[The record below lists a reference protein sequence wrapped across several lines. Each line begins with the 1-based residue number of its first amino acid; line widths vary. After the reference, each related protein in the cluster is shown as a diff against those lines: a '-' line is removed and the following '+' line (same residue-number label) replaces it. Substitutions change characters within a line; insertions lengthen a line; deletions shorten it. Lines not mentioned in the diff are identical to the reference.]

1 VSDAPAAEAAL
12 RAANARLREV
22 VGAKDAEIGVLRAE
36 IAAERAARAGLEA
49 RLAELERRLGKDSSN
64 SSIPPSADPIAAK
77 AKRGAARSQRERSPD
92 RGRGGQPGHRGSGL
106 EPTGDPD
113 RTERMRCAAACSG
126 CGAGLGD
133 GVGAGSSWVQVW
145 DIPAI
150 RLEKVHYVLPRWRCA
165 CCGKTTTTA
174 APFGA
179 AGQVVYGPNVNA
191 AAILLASQGNVPV
204 QATAQLMAALLSAPV
219 STGFVARAHERFADR
234 LAAAGF
240 DAAMKSALQ
249 GEDVLCGDETP
260 VNVVARDTDEHGRPV
275 PGSPHVV
282 TIRTPDERL
291 VWYAAT
297 GSRSKKA
304 IADLGVLDRYTGY
317 LVRDDYAGWH
327 QFDAHLAGV
336 QQCVAH
342 IFRHV
347 QDVLDL
353 HPNWQAWAGEV
364 RAVLRDA
371 HTAVKQAKARGQTR
385 LDPVLLAEL
394 RARYDKAVHWGQITN
409 RHRDW
414 HKGNHPGHSLARRL
428 AAKAEQVWL
437 FTTNF
442 AVPWTNNA
450 SEQALKS
457 PKLHQKV
464 SGYWH
469 TPATLARF
477 CRVRSYLVSARNHG
491 IRAIDA
497 IHAALT
503 GKTWLPAPTT
513 A

>member
-1 VSDAPAAEAAL
+1 MSRRAYRMPIDPDGRTVRVRIGPGGRSYRVRIDLTYLTGTLPEDQREAL
-12 RAANARLREV
+12 R
-22 VGAKDAEIGVLRAE
+22 D
-36 IAAERAARAGLEA
+36 
-49 RLAELERRLGKDSSN
+49 
-64 SSIPPSADPIAAK
+64 
-77 AKRGAARSQRERSPD
+77 
-92 RGRGGQPGHRGSGL
+92 
-106 EPTGDPD
+106 
-113 RTERMRCAAACSG
+113 
-126 CGAGLGD
+126 
-133 GVGAGSSWVQVW
+133 
-145 DIPAI
+145 
-150 RLEKVHYVLPRWRCA
+150 
-165 CCGKTTTTA
+165 
-174 APFGA
+174 
-179 AGQVVYGPNVNA
+179 
-191 AAILLASQGNVPV
+191 
-204 QATAQLMAALLSAPV
+204 
-219 STGFVARAHERFADR
+219 
-234 LAAAGF
+234 
-240 DAAMKSALQ
+240 ALQ
-249 GEDVLCGDETP
+249 SSTAGVSVSVVPQPHDV
-260 VNVVARDTDEHGRPV
+260 VVLT
-275 PGSPHVV
+275 
-282 TIRTPDERL
+282 
-291 VWYAAT
+291 AT
-297 GSRSKKA
+297 VRADHPLDAIADVSSSRSKKA

-342 IFRHV
+342 LFRHV

-353 HPNWQAWAGEV
+353 HPNWQDWAGEV

-371 HTAVKQAKARGQTR
+371 HTAVEQAKARGQTQ

-414 HKGNHPGHSLARRL
+414 HKGNHPGYILARRL

-491 IRAIDA
+491 IRAI
-497 IHAALT
+497 HAALT